1 MKFHDITCEYGTYL
15 VQGADGPLPRV
26 LADGDLHE
34 EQGQAAE
41 QEHDEVG
48 DEEGTAAGLQGGNRR
63 LNSTFP
69 LFLREPLGVS
79 SFLILIMLGAR
90 LHMYSM

>member
-34 EQGQAAE
+34 EQGQAAK

-48 DEEGTAAGLQGGNRR
+48 DEEGAAAGLHGRR
-63 LNSTFP
+63 
-69 LFLREPLGVS
+69 
-79 SFLILIMLGAR
+79 
-90 LHMYSM
+90 